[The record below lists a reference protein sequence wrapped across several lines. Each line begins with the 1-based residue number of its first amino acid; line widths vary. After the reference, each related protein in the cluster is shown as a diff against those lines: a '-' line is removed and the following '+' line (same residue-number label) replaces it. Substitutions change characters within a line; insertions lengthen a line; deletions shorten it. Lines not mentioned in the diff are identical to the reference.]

1 MTSVEGHKDQKIL
14 VFLGG
19 GCSLETEP
27 LATIAG
33 HYYKIPTVKL
43 NFLIE
48 PLLLEYCHAL
58 TLNMY

>member
-48 PLLLEYCHAL
+48 PLQ
-58 TLNMY
+58 